1 MGYGMGELAPELAL
15 DLAIA
20 TRGLVKRYGN
30 VDAVDGLTLA
40 VPRGAIY
47 ALVGRNGS
55 GKTTTI
61 RMLLDLA
68 RPDGGTARVL
78 GMDAHTEHVTVM
90 ERVGYVSDR
99 PLLGGWTGEQL
110 VHFNRDFYPRWSDD
124 LVARYVRVF
133 DIPMKQK
140 FRNLSRGNQ
149 TKMWLLLALAQQPEL
164 LVLDEPTAG
173 LDPVVTDQLL
183 RVLVEDV
190 ASEGRTVFMSSHHL
204 SEIER
209 IADWVGMIDKGRLLL
224 EAPMEELR
232 AKFRRIQ
239 VAGVSN
245 VMETAPAAAMRV
257 RRSGGSTEY
266 VVRDGAEEFVDALE
280 RDGATVL
287 QSSPMNLSE
296 IFLECLDADI
306 KEKEEPCIS
315 PRAGAMRG

>member
-1 MGYGMGELAPELAL
+1 MTDRTSE
-15 DLAIA
+15 LAIA

-30 VDAVDGLTLA
+30 VDAVNGLNLSVPKGA
-40 VPRGAIY
+40 VY

-61 RMLLDLA
+61 RMLPDLA
-68 RPDGGTARVL
+68 RPDAGTAHVL
-78 GMDAHTEHVTVM
+78 GMDAHADRVKVL

-99 PLLGGWTGEQL
+99 PLLGSYTGEQL
-110 VHFNRDFYPRWSDD
+110 VRFNRGFYPRWSDE

-149 TKMWLLLALAQQPEL
+149 TKMWLLLALGQQPEV

-190 ASEGRTVFMSSHHL
+190 ASEGRTVFLSSHHL
-204 SEIER
+204 SEVER
-209 IADWVGMIDKGRLLL
+209 IADWVGMIDKGKLLL

-239 VAGVSN
+239 VAGVAE
-245 VMETAPAAAMRV
+245 MAPAAAMRV

-280 RDGATVL
+280 REGATVL

-296 IFLECLDADI
+296 IFLECLGADGRDFDGG
-306 KEKEEPCIS
+306 KE
-315 PRAGAMRG
+315 

>member
-1 MGYGMGELAPELAL
+1 MTDRANELAIE
-15 DLAIA
+15 
-20 TRGLVKRYGN
+20 TRDLVKRYGSIA
-30 VDAVDGLTLA
+30 AVDGLSLS
-40 VPRGAIY
+40 VPRGAVY

-68 RPDGGTARVL
+68 RPNAGTARVL
-78 GMDAHTEHVTVM
+78 GMDVHAERVKVL

-99 PLLGGWTGEQL
+99 PLLSGWTGEQL
-110 VHFNRDFYPRWSDD
+110 VRLNRGFYPRWSDE

-133 DIPMKQK
+133 DIPMKQR

-149 TKMWLLLALAQQPEL
+149 TKMWLLLTLAQQPDV

-190 ASEGRTVFMSSHHL
+190 AAEGRTVFMSSHHL

-209 IADWVGMIDKGRLLL
+209 IADWVGMIDKGKLLL

-232 AKFRRIQ
+232 TRFRRIQ
-239 VAGVSN
+239 VAGVSEM
-245 VMETAPAAAMRV
+245 VAPGAAMRV
-257 RRSGGSTEY
+257 RRSGASTEY
-266 VVRDGAEEFVDALE
+266 VVRDGAEEFVDTLE
-280 RDGATVL
+280 RGGATVL

-296 IFLECLDADI
+296 IFLECLGSDG
-306 KEKEEPCIS
+306 KEKE
-315 PRAGAMRG
+315 

>member
-1 MGYGMGELAPELAL
+1 MTDRMPELA
-15 DLAIA
+15 IQ
-20 TRGLVKRYGN
+20 TRGLVKRYRSI
-30 VDAVDGLTLA
+30 DAVNGLSLS
-40 VPRGAIY
+40 VPKGAIY
-47 ALVGRNGS
+47 TLVGRNGS

-68 RPDGGTARVL
+68 RPDSGTAHVL
-78 GMDAHTEHVTVM
+78 GMDSHAERTKVL

-110 VHFNRDFYPRWSDD
+110 VRFNRGFYPRWSDE
-124 LVARYVRVF
+124 LAARYVRVF
-133 DIPMKQK
+133 DIPMKQR

-149 TKMWLLLALAQQPEL
+149 TKMWLMLALGQQPEL
-164 LVLDEPTAG
+164 LILDEPTAG

-183 RVLVEDV
+183 RVLVDDV

-204 SEIER
+204 SEVER
-209 IADWVGMIDKGRLLL
+209 IADWVGMIDKGKLLM

-239 VAGVSN
+239 VAGVA
-245 VMETAPAAAMRV
+245 ETAPTAAMRV

-266 VVRDGAEEFVDALE
+266 VVRDGAEEFVDSLE
-280 RDGATVL
+280 REGATVL

-296 IFLECLDADI
+296 IFLECLDAESKDLEGK
-306 KEKEEPCIS
+306 KE
-315 PRAGAMRG
+315 

>member
-1 MGYGMGELAPELAL
+1 MTELAIE
-15 DLAIA
+15 
-20 TRGLVKRYGN
+20 TRGLVKRYRSI
-30 VDAVDGLTLA
+30 DAVNGLTLS
-40 VPRGAIY
+40 VPKGAIY
-47 ALVGRNGS
+47 TLVGRNGS

-68 RPDGGTARVL
+68 RPDQGSARVL
-78 GMDAHTEHVTVM
+78 GMDCHAERTKVL

-99 PLLGGWTGEQL
+99 PLLSGWTGEQL
-110 VHFNRDFYPRWSDD
+110 VRFNRGFYPRWSDE

-149 TKMWLLLALAQQPEL
+149 TKMWLLLALGQQPEVL
-164 LVLDEPTAG
+164 ILDEPTAG

-190 ASEGRTVFMSSHHL
+190 AAEGRTVFLSSHHL
-204 SEIER
+204 SEVER
-209 IADWVGMIDKGRLLL
+209 IADWVGIIDKGKLLL

-232 AKFRRIQ
+232 SQFRRIQ
-239 VAGVSN
+239 VAGVAE
-245 VMETAPAAAMRV
+245 MAPAAAVRV
-257 RRSGGSTEY
+257 RRSGASTEY

-296 IFLECLDADI
+296 IFLECLDADSKDSEGK
-306 KEKEEPCIS
+306 KE
-315 PRAGAMRG
+315 

>member
-1 MGYGMGELAPELAL
+1 MTDRTS
-15 DLAIA
+15 DLAAALAIE
-20 TRGLVKRYGN
+20 TRNLVKHYGN
-30 VDAVDGLTLA
+30 VDAVNGLSLSVPKGA
-40 VPRGAIY
+40 VY

-68 RPDGGTARVL
+68 RPDAGTARVL
-78 GMDAHTEHVTVM
+78 GMDSHTEHVAVM

-110 VHFNRDFYPRWSDD
+110 VRFNRGFYPRWSDE
-124 LVARYVRVF
+124 LAARYVRVF

-149 TKMWLLLALAQQPEL
+149 TKMWLMLALAQQPEV

-190 ASEGRTVFMSSHHL
+190 AAEGRTVFMSSHHL

-209 IADWVGMIDKGRLLL
+209 IADWVGMIDKGKLLL
-224 EAPMEELR
+224 EAPLEDLR

-239 VAGVSN
+239 VAGVAE
-245 VMETAPAAAMRV
+245 MAAPVAAVRV
-257 RRSGGSTEY
+257 RRSGASTEY
-266 VVRDGAEEFVDALE
+266 VVRDGAEEFVEALE
-280 RDGATVL
+280 RGGATVL

-296 IFLECLDADI
+296 IFLECLDSQGKD
-306 KEKEEPCIS
+306 KE
-315 PRAGAMRG
+315 

>member
-1 MGYGMGELAPELAL
+1 MTDRANELAIE
-15 DLAIA
+15 
-20 TRGLVKRYGN
+20 TRDLVKRYGSIA
-30 VDAVDGLTLA
+30 AVDGLSLS
-40 VPRGAIY
+40 VPRGAVY

-61 RMLLDLA
+61 RMLLDLSL
-68 RPDGGTARVL
+68 PDAGTARVL
-78 GMDAHTEHVTVM
+78 GMDCHAERMRVL

-99 PLLGGWTGEQL
+99 PLLGSWTGEQL
-110 VHFNRDFYPRWSDD
+110 VRFNRGFYPRWSDE

-133 DIPMKQK
+133 DIPMKQR

-149 TKMWLLLALAQQPEL
+149 TKMWLMLALAQQPDVL
-164 LVLDEPTAG
+164 ILDEPTAG

-190 ASEGRTVFMSSHHL
+190 AAEGRTVFMSSHHL

-209 IADWVGMIDKGRLLL
+209 IADWVGMIDKGKLLL

-232 AKFRRIQ
+232 ARFRRIQ
-239 VAGVSN
+239 VAGVAEMAMP
-245 VMETAPAAAMRV
+245 VAAMRV
-257 RRSGGSTEY
+257 RRSGASTEY

-280 RDGATVL
+280 RGGATVI

-296 IFLECLDADI
+296 IFLECLGADG
-306 KEKEEPCIS
+306 KEKE
-315 PRAGAMRG
+315 

>member
-1 MGYGMGELAPELAL
+1 MTDRMPELA
-15 DLAIA
+15 IE
-20 TRGLVKRYGN
+20 TRGLVKRYSSI
-30 VDAVDGLTLA
+30 DAVNGLSLA
-40 VPRGAIY
+40 VPKGAIY

-68 RPDGGTARVL
+68 LPDAGTARVL
-78 GMDAHTEHVTVM
+78 GLDSHVERAKVL

-110 VHFNRDFYPRWSDD
+110 VRLNRGFYPRWSDE

-149 TKMWLLLALAQQPEL
+149 TKMWLLLALCQQPE
-164 LVLDEPTAG
+164 VFILDEPTAG

-183 RVLVEDV
+183 RVLVDDV
-190 ASEGRTVFMSSHHL
+190 ASDGRTVFMSSHHL
-204 SEIER
+204 SEVER
-209 IADWVGMIDKGRLLL
+209 IADWVGMIDKGKLLM

-232 AKFRRIQ
+232 SKFRRIQ
-239 VAGVSN
+239 VAGVA
-245 VMETAPAAAMRV
+245 ETAPAAAIRV

-266 VVRDGAEEFVDALE
+266 VVRDGAEEFVDTLE
-280 RDGATVL
+280 REGATVL

-296 IFLECLDADI
+296 IFLECLDADG
-306 KEKEEPCIS
+306 KEKE
-315 PRAGAMRG
+315 

>member
-1 MGYGMGELAPELAL
+1 MTDLANELAIE
-15 DLAIA
+15 
-20 TRGLVKRYGN
+20 TRDLVKRYGSIA
-30 VDAVDGLTLA
+30 AVDGLSLS
-40 VPRGAIY
+40 VPRGAVY

-68 RPDGGTARVL
+68 RPDAGTARVL
-78 GMDAHTEHVTVM
+78 GMDVHTERVKVL

-99 PLLGGWTGEQL
+99 PLLSGWTGEQL
-110 VHFNRDFYPRWSDD
+110 VRLNRGFYPRWSDE

-149 TKMWLLLALAQQPEL
+149 TKMWLLLALAQQPEV

-190 ASEGRTVFMSSHHL
+190 AAEGRTVFMSSHHL

-209 IADWVGMIDKGRLLL
+209 IADWVGMIDKGKLLL

-232 AKFRRIQ
+232 TRFRRIQ
-239 VAGVSN
+239 VAGVSEM
-245 VMETAPAAAMRV
+245 VAPGAAMRV
-257 RRSGGSTEY
+257 RRSGASTEY

-280 RDGATVL
+280 RGGATVL

-296 IFLECLDADI
+296 IFLECLGSDG
-306 KEKEEPCIS
+306 KEKE
-315 PRAGAMRG
+315 

>member
-1 MGYGMGELAPELAL
+1 MTDRSSELTP
-15 DLAIA
+15 DLAIE
-20 TRGLVKRYGN
+20 TRGLVKRYRSI
-30 VDAVDGLTLA
+30 DAVNGLNLS
-40 VPRGAIY
+40 VPKGAIY
-47 ALVGRNGS
+47 TLVGRNGS

-68 RPDGGTARVL
+68 RPDSGTAHVL
-78 GMDAHTEHVTVM
+78 GMDSHAERTKVL

-99 PLLGGWTGEQL
+99 PLLGSWTGEQL
-110 VHFNRDFYPRWSDD
+110 VRFNRGFYPRWSDE
-124 LVARYVRVF
+124 LVSRYVRVF
-133 DIPMKQK
+133 DIPMKQR

-149 TKMWLLLALAQQPEL
+149 TKMWLMLALAQQPDV

-190 ASEGRTVFMSSHHL
+190 AAEGRTVFMSSHHL

-209 IADWVGMIDKGRLLL
+209 IADWVGMIDKGKLLL

-232 AKFRRIQ
+232 ARFRRIQ
-239 VAGVSN
+239 VAGVAEMAMP
-245 VMETAPAAAMRV
+245 VAAMRV
-257 RRSGGSTEY
+257 RRSGASTEY

-280 RDGATVL
+280 RGGATVI

-296 IFLECLDADI
+296 IFLECLGADG
-306 KEKEEPCIS
+306 KEKE
-315 PRAGAMRG
+315 

>member
-1 MGYGMGELAPELAL
+1 MTDRTSELAP
-15 DLAIA
+15 DLAIE
-20 TRGLVKRYGN
+20 TRGLVKRYGS
-30 VDAVDGLTLA
+30 VDAVNGLNLSVPKGA
-40 VPRGAIY
+40 VY

-68 RPDGGTARVL
+68 RPDAGTAHVL
-78 GMDAHTEHVTVM
+78 GMDAHADRVKVL

-99 PLLGGWTGEQL
+99 PLLGSYTGEQL
-110 VHFNRDFYPRWSDD
+110 VHFNRGFYARWSDE
-124 LVARYVRVF
+124 LVERYVRVF

-149 TKMWLLLALAQQPEL
+149 TKMWLLLALGQQPDV

-190 ASEGRTVFMSSHHL
+190 ASEGRTVFLSSHHL
-204 SEIER
+204 AEVER
-209 IADWVGMIDKGRLLL
+209 IADWVGMIDKGKLLM

-239 VAGVSN
+239 VAGVAE
-245 VMETAPAAAMRV
+245 MAPTAAMRV

-280 RDGATVL
+280 REGATVL

-296 IFLECLDADI
+296 IFLECLGADGREFEGG
-306 KEKEEPCIS
+306 KE
-315 PRAGAMRG
+315 

>member
-1 MGYGMGELAPELAL
+1 MTDRMPELPP
-15 DLAIA
+15 DLAIE
-20 TRGLVKRYGN
+20 TRGLVKRYRN
-30 VDAVDGLTLA
+30 VDAVNGLNLSVPKGA
-40 VPRGAIY
+40 VY

-61 RMLLDLA
+61 RMLLDLT
-68 RPDGGTARVL
+68 RPDAGTARVL
-78 GMDAHTEHVTVM
+78 GMDAHADRVKVL

-99 PLLGGWTGEQL
+99 PLLSGWTGEQL
-110 VHFNRDFYPRWSDD
+110 VRFNRGFYARWSDE
-124 LVARYVRVF
+124 LVERYVRVF

-149 TKMWLLLALAQQPEL
+149 TKMWLLLALGQQPDV

-190 ASEGRTVFMSSHHL
+190 ASEGRTVFLSSHHL
-204 SEIER
+204 AEVER
-209 IADWVGMIDKGRLLL
+209 IADWVGMIDKGKLLM

-239 VAGVSN
+239 VAGVAE
-245 VMETAPAAAMRV
+245 MTPAAAMRV

-266 VVRDGAEEFVDALE
+266 VV

-296 IFLECLDADI
+296 IFLECLDADSKD
-306 KEKEEPCIS
+306 KE
-315 PRAGAMRG
+315 

>member
-1 MGYGMGELAPELAL
+1 MTDLAKELAIE
-15 DLAIA
+15 
-20 TRGLVKRYGN
+20 TRDLVKRYGSIA
-30 VDAVDGLTLA
+30 AVDGLSLS
-40 VPRGAIY
+40 VPRGAVY

-68 RPDGGTARVL
+68 RPDAGTVRVL
-78 GMDAHTEHVTVM
+78 GMDVHAERVKVL

-110 VHFNRDFYPRWSDD
+110 VRLNRGFYPRWSDE

-133 DIPMKQK
+133 DIPMKQR

-149 TKMWLLLALAQQPEL
+149 TKMWLLLALAQQPEV

-190 ASEGRTVFMSSHHL
+190 AAEGRTVFMSSHHL

-209 IADWVGMIDKGRLLL
+209 IADWVGMIDKGKLLL

-232 AKFRRIQ
+232 TRFRRIQ
-239 VAGVSN
+239 VAGVSEM
-245 VMETAPAAAMRV
+245 VAPGAAMRV
-257 RRSGGSTEY
+257 RRSGASTEY

-280 RDGATVL
+280 RGGATVL

-296 IFLECLDADI
+296 IFLECLGSDG
-306 KEKEEPCIS
+306 KEKE
-315 PRAGAMRG
+315 

>member
-1 MGYGMGELAPELAL
+1 MTDRSSELAP

-20 TRGLVKRYGN
+20 TRGLVKRYRSI
-30 VDAVDGLTLA
+30 DAVNGLNLS
-40 VPRGAIY
+40 VPKGAIY

-68 RPDGGTARVL
+68 RPDSGTAHVL
-78 GMDAHTEHVTVM
+78 GMDSHAERTKVL

-110 VHFNRDFYPRWSDD
+110 VRFNRGFYPRWSDE
-124 LVARYVRVF
+124 LAARYVRVF

-149 TKMWLLLALAQQPEL
+149 TKMWLLLALAQQPDVL
-164 LVLDEPTAG
+164 ILDEPTAG

-190 ASEGRTVFMSSHHL
+190 AAEGRTVFMSSHHL
-204 SEIER
+204 SEVER
-209 IADWVGMIDKGRLLL
+209 IADWVGMIDKGKLLL

-239 VAGVSN
+239 VAGVA
-245 VMETAPAAAMRV
+245 ETAPAAAMRV

-266 VVRDGAEEFVDALE
+266 VVRDGAEEFVDSLE
-280 RDGATVL
+280 REGATVL

-296 IFLECLDADI
+296 IFLECLDAESKDLEGK
-306 KEKEEPCIS
+306 KE
-315 PRAGAMRG
+315 

>member
-1 MGYGMGELAPELAL
+1 MTELAIETR
-15 DLAIA
+15 DLA
-20 TRGLVKRYGN
+20 KRYGS
-30 VDAVDGLTLA
+30 VGAVDGLSLS
-40 VPRGAIY
+40 VPRGAVY

-61 RMLLDLA
+61 RMRLDLPL
-68 RPDGGTARVL
+68 PDAGTARVL
-78 GMDAHTEHVTVM
+78 GMDCHAERVKVL

-110 VHFNRDFYPRWSDD
+110 VRFNRGFYPRWSDE

-133 DIPMKQK
+133 DIPMKQR

-149 TKMWLLLALAQQPEL
+149 TKMWLMLALAQQTEL
-164 LVLDEPTAG
+164 LILGEPTAG

-190 ASEGRTVFMSSHHL
+190 AAEGRTVFMSSHHL

-209 IADWVGMIDKGRLLL
+209 IADWVGMIDKGKLLL

-232 AKFRRIQ
+232 ARFRRIQ
-239 VAGVSN
+239 VAGGAGMAMPV
-245 VMETAPAAAMRV
+245 AAMRV
-257 RRSGGSTEY
+257 RRSGASTEY

-280 RDGATVL
+280 RGGATVI

-296 IFLECLDADI
+296 IFLECLGSDG
-306 KEKEEPCIS
+306 KEKE
-315 PRAGAMRG
+315 

>member
-1 MGYGMGELAPELAL
+1 MTDVANELAIE
-15 DLAIA
+15 
-20 TRGLVKRYGN
+20 TRDLVKRYGSIA
-30 VDAVDGLTLA
+30 AVDGLSLS
-40 VPRGAIY
+40 VPRGAVY

-68 RPDGGTARVL
+68 RPDAGTARVL
-78 GMDAHTEHVTVM
+78 GMDAHAERVKVL

-99 PLLGGWTGEQL
+99 PLLSSWTGEQL
-110 VHFNRDFYPRWSDD
+110 ARFNRGFYPRWSDE

-133 DIPMKQK
+133 EIPMKQR

-149 TKMWLLLALAQQPEL
+149 TKMWLLLALAQQPDV

-190 ASEGRTVFMSSHHL
+190 AAEGRTVFMSSHHL

-209 IADWVGMIDKGRLLL
+209 IADWVGMIDKGKLLL

-232 AKFRRIQ
+232 TRFRRIQ
-239 VAGVSN
+239 VAGVSEM
-245 VMETAPAAAMRV
+245 VAPGAAMRV
-257 RRSGGSTEY
+257 RRSGASTEY

-296 IFLECLDADI
+296 IFLECLGNDG
-306 KEKEEPCIS
+306 KEKE
-315 PRAGAMRG
+315 

>member
-1 MGYGMGELAPELAL
+1 MTDLANELAIE
-15 DLAIA
+15 
-20 TRGLVKRYGN
+20 TRDLVKRYGSIA
-30 VDAVDGLTLA
+30 AVDGLSLS
-40 VPRGAIY
+40 VPRGAVY

-61 RMLLDLA
+61 RMLLDLSL
-68 RPDGGTARVL
+68 PDAGTARVL
-78 GMDAHTEHVTVM
+78 GMDCHAERVKVL

-99 PLLGGWTGEQL
+99 PMLDGWTGEQL
-110 VHFNRDFYPRWSDD
+110 VRFNRGFYPRWSDE

-133 DIPMKQK
+133 DIPMKQR

-149 TKMWLLLALAQQPEL
+149 TKMWLMLALAQQPDVL
-164 LVLDEPTAG
+164 ILDEPTAG

-190 ASEGRTVFMSSHHL
+190 AAEGRTVFMSSHHL

-209 IADWVGMIDKGRLLL
+209 IADWVGMIDKGKLLL

-232 AKFRRIQ
+232 ARFRRIQ
-239 VAGVSN
+239 VAGVAEMAMP
-245 VMETAPAAAMRV
+245 VAAMRV
-257 RRSGGSTEY
+257 RRSGASTEY

-280 RDGATVL
+280 RGGATVI

-296 IFLECLDADI
+296 IFLECLGADG
-306 KEKEEPCIS
+306 KEKE
-315 PRAGAMRG
+315 

>member
-1 MGYGMGELAPELAL
+1 MTELAIE
-15 DLAIA
+15 
-20 TRGLVKRYGN
+20 TRDLVKRYGSIA
-30 VDAVDGLTLA
+30 AVDGLSLS
-40 VPRGAIY
+40 VPRGAVY

-61 RMLLDLA
+61 RTLLDLT
-68 RPDGGTARVL
+68 RPDAGTARVL
-78 GMDAHTEHVTVM
+78 GMDCHAERVKVL

-99 PLLGGWTGEQL
+99 PLLGGWTGDQL
-110 VHFNRDFYPRWSDD
+110 VRFNRGFYPRWSDE

-133 DIPMKQK
+133 DIPMKQR

-149 TKMWLLLALAQQPEL
+149 TKMWLMLALAQQPDVL
-164 LVLDEPTAG
+164 ILDEPTAG

-190 ASEGRTVFMSSHHL
+190 AAEGRTVFMSSHHL

-209 IADWVGMIDKGRLLL
+209 IADWVGMIDKGKLLL

-232 AKFRRIQ
+232 ARFRRIQ
-239 VAGVSN
+239 VAGVAEMAMP
-245 VMETAPAAAMRV
+245 VAAMRV
-257 RRSGGSTEY
+257 RRSGASTEY

-280 RDGATVL
+280 RGGATVI

-296 IFLECLDADI
+296 IFLECLGADG
-306 KEKEEPCIS
+306 KEKE
-315 PRAGAMRG
+315 

>member
-1 MGYGMGELAPELAL
+1 MTELAIE
-15 DLAIA
+15 
-20 TRGLVKRYGN
+20 TRDLVKRYGSIA
-30 VDAVDGLTLA
+30 AVDGLSLS
-40 VPRGAIY
+40 VPRGAVY

-61 RMLLDLA
+61 RTLLDLT
-68 RPDGGTARVL
+68 RPDAGTARVL
-78 GMDAHTEHVTVM
+78 GMDCHAERVKVL

-99 PLLGGWTGEQL
+99 PLLGGWTGDQL
-110 VHFNRDFYPRWSDD
+110 VHFNRGFYPRWSDE

-133 DIPMKQK
+133 DIPMKQR

-149 TKMWLLLALAQQPEL
+149 TKMWLMLALAQQPDVL
-164 LVLDEPTAG
+164 ILDEPTAG

-190 ASEGRTVFMSSHHL
+190 AAEGRTVFMSSHHL

-209 IADWVGMIDKGRLLL
+209 IADWVGMIDKGKLLL

-232 AKFRRIQ
+232 ARFRRIQ
-239 VAGVSN
+239 VAGVAEMAMP
-245 VMETAPAAAMRV
+245 VAAMRV
-257 RRSGGSTEY
+257 RRSGASTEY

-280 RDGATVL
+280 RGGATVI

-296 IFLECLDADI
+296 IFLECLGADG
-306 KEKEEPCIS
+306 KEKE
-315 PRAGAMRG
+315 

>member
-1 MGYGMGELAPELAL
+1 MTDRSSELAP

-20 TRGLVKRYGN
+20 TRGLVKRYRSI
-30 VDAVDGLTLA
+30 DAVNGLNLS
-40 VPRGAIY
+40 VPKGAIY

-68 RPDGGTARVL
+68 RPDSGTAHVL
-78 GMDAHTEHVTVM
+78 GMDSHAERTKVL

-110 VHFNRDFYPRWSDD
+110 IRFNRGFYPRWSDE
-124 LVARYVRVF
+124 LATRYVRVF

-149 TKMWLLLALAQQPEL
+149 TKMWLLLALAQQPDVL
-164 LVLDEPTAG
+164 ILDEPTAG

-190 ASEGRTVFMSSHHL
+190 AAEGRTVFMSSHHL
-204 SEIER
+204 SEVER
-209 IADWVGMIDKGRLLL
+209 IADWVGMIDKGKLLL

-239 VAGVSN
+239 VAGVA
-245 VMETAPAAAMRV
+245 ETAPAAAMRV

-266 VVRDGAEEFVDALE
+266 VVRDGAEEFVDSLE
-280 RDGATVL
+280 REGATVL

-296 IFLECLDADI
+296 IFLECLDAESKDLEGK
-306 KEKEEPCIS
+306 KE
-315 PRAGAMRG
+315 

>member
-1 MGYGMGELAPELAL
+1 MTEV
-15 DLAIA
+15 AIE
-20 TRGLVKRYGN
+20 TRDLVKRYGS
-30 VDAVDGLTLA
+30 VGAVDGLSLA
-40 VPRGAIY
+40 VPRGAVY

-61 RMLLDLA
+61 RMLLDLSL
-68 RPDGGTARVL
+68 PDAGTARVL
-78 GMDAHTEHVTVM
+78 GMDCHAERVKVL

-99 PLLGGWTGEQL
+99 PLLGGWTGDQL
-110 VHFNRDFYPRWSDD
+110 VRFNRGFYPRWSDE

-133 DIPMKQK
+133 DIPMKQR

-149 TKMWLLLALAQQPEL
+149 TKMWLMLALAQQPDVL
-164 LVLDEPTAG
+164 ILDEPTAG

-190 ASEGRTVFMSSHHL
+190 AAEGRTVFMSSHHL

-209 IADWVGMIDKGRLLL
+209 IADWVGMIDKGKLLL

-232 AKFRRIQ
+232 TRFRRIQ
-239 VAGVSN
+239 VAGVSEM
-245 VMETAPAAAMRV
+245 VAPGAAMRV
-257 RRSGGSTEY
+257 RRSGASTEY

-280 RDGATVL
+280 RGGATVL

-296 IFLECLDADI
+296 IFLECLGSDG
-306 KEKEEPCIS
+306 KEKE
-315 PRAGAMRG
+315 

>member
-1 MGYGMGELAPELAL
+1 MTELAIE
-15 DLAIA
+15 
-20 TRGLVKRYGN
+20 TRDLVKRYGS
-30 VDAVDGLTLA
+30 VGAVDGLSLA
-40 VPRGAIY
+40 VPRGAVY

-61 RMLLDLA
+61 RMLLDLSL
-68 RPDGGTARVL
+68 PDAGTARVL
-78 GMDAHTEHVTVM
+78 GMDCHAERVKVL

-99 PLLGGWTGEQL
+99 PLLGGWTGDQL
-110 VHFNRDFYPRWSDD
+110 VRFNRGFYPRWSDD

-133 DIPMKQK
+133 DIPMKQR

-149 TKMWLLLALAQQPEL
+149 TKMWLMLALAQQPDVL
-164 LVLDEPTAG
+164 ILDEPTAG

-190 ASEGRTVFMSSHHL
+190 AAEGRTVFMSSHHL

-209 IADWVGMIDKGRLLL
+209 IADWVGMIDKGKLLL

-232 AKFRRIQ
+232 ARFRRIQ
-239 VAGVSN
+239 VAGVAEMAMP
-245 VMETAPAAAMRV
+245 VAAMRV
-257 RRSGGSTEY
+257 RRSGASTEY

-280 RDGATVL
+280 RGGATVI

-296 IFLECLDADI
+296 IFLECLGSDG
-306 KEKEEPCIS
+306 KEKE
-315 PRAGAMRG
+315 

>member
-1 MGYGMGELAPELAL
+1 MTDRSSELAP
-15 DLAIA
+15 DLAIE
-20 TRGLVKRYGN
+20 TRGLVKRYRSI
-30 VDAVDGLTLA
+30 DAVNGLSLS
-40 VPRGAIY
+40 VPKGAIY
-47 ALVGRNGS
+47 TLVGRNGS

-68 RPDGGTARVL
+68 RPDSGTVHVL
-78 GMDAHTEHVTVM
+78 GLDSHAERTKVL

-110 VHFNRDFYPRWSDD
+110 VRFNRGFYPRWSDE
-124 LVARYVRVF
+124 LAARYVRVF
-133 DIPMKQK
+133 DIPMTQK

-149 TKMWLLLALAQQPEL
+149 TKMWLLLALAQQPDVL
-164 LVLDEPTAG
+164 ILDEPTAG

-190 ASEGRTVFMSSHHL
+190 AADGRTVFMSSHHL
-204 SEIER
+204 SEVER
-209 IADWVGMIDKGRLLL
+209 IADWVGMIDKGKLLL

-239 VAGVSN
+239 VAGVA
-245 VMETAPAAAMRV
+245 ETAPAAAMRV

-266 VVRDGAEEFVDALE
+266 VVRDGAEEFVDSLE
-280 RDGATVL
+280 REGATVL

-296 IFLECLDADI
+296 IFLECLDAESKDLEGK
-306 KEKEEPCIS
+306 KE
-315 PRAGAMRG
+315 

>member
-1 MGYGMGELAPELAL
+1 MTELAIE
-15 DLAIA
+15 
-20 TRGLVKRYGN
+20 TRDLVKRYGSIA
-30 VDAVDGLTLA
+30 AVDGLSLS
-40 VPRGAIY
+40 VPRGAVY

-61 RMLLDLA
+61 RMLLDLSL
-68 RPDGGTARVL
+68 PDAGTARVL
-78 GMDAHTEHVTVM
+78 GMDCHAERVKVL

-99 PLLGGWTGEQL
+99 PLLGGWTGDQL
-110 VHFNRDFYPRWSDD
+110 VRFNRGFYSRWSDE

-133 DIPMKQK
+133 DIPMKQR

-149 TKMWLLLALAQQPEL
+149 TKMWLMLALAQQPDV

-190 ASEGRTVFMSSHHL
+190 AAEGRTVFMSSHHL

-209 IADWVGMIDKGRLLL
+209 IADWVGMIDKGKLLL

-232 AKFRRIQ
+232 ARFRRIQ
-239 VAGVSN
+239 VAGVAE
-245 VMETAPAAAMRV
+245 MAMPMAAMRV
-257 RRSGGSTEY
+257 RRSGASTEY

-280 RDGATVL
+280 RGGATVI

-296 IFLECLDADI
+296 IFLECLGADG
-306 KEKEEPCIS
+306 KEKE
-315 PRAGAMRG
+315 

>member
-1 MGYGMGELAPELAL
+1 
-15 DLAIA
+15 
-20 TRGLVKRYGN
+20 VKRYRN
-30 VDAVDGLTLA
+30 LDAVNGLSLS
-40 VPRGAIY
+40 VPRGAVY

-68 RPDGGTARVL
+68 RPNAGTARVL
-78 GMDAHTEHVTVM
+78 GMDSHADRVKIL
-90 ERVGYVSDR
+90 ERVGYVGDR
-99 PLLGGWTGEQL
+99 SLLSGWTGEQL
-110 VHFNRDFYPRWSDD
+110 VRLNRGFYPRWSDE

-149 TKMWLLLALAQQPEL
+149 TKMWLLLALAQQPDV

-204 SEIER
+204 AEIER
-209 IADWVGMIDKGRLLL
+209 IADWVGMIDKGKLLL
-224 EAPMEELR
+224 EAPMEDLR

-239 VAGVSN
+239 VTGVAE
-245 VMETAPAAAMRV
+245 MAPLAALRV

-266 VVRDGAEEFVDALE
+266 VVRGGAEEFVDALE
-280 RDGATVL
+280 REGATVL

-296 IFLECLDADI
+296 IFLECLEPQGK
-306 KEKEEPCIS
+306 KE
-315 PRAGAMRG
+315 

>member
-1 MGYGMGELAPELAL
+1 MDSHVE
-15 DLAIA
+15 
-20 TRGLVKRYGN
+20 RV
-30 VDAVDGLTLA
+30 AVL
-40 VPRGAIY
+40 
-47 ALVGRNGS
+47 
-55 GKTTTI
+55 
-61 RMLLDLA
+61 
-68 RPDGGTARVL
+68 
-78 GMDAHTEHVTVM
+78 

-110 VHFNRDFYPRWSDD
+110 VRFTGGFYPRWSDE
-124 LVARYVRVF
+124 LVARYVQVF

-140 FRNLSRGNQ
+140 FRNMSRGNQ
-149 TKMWLLLALAQQPEL
+149 TKMWLLLALAQQPEVL
-164 LVLDEPTAG
+164 ILDEPTAG

-190 ASEGRTVFMSSHHL
+190 ASDGRTVFLSSHHL
-204 SEIER
+204 AEVER

-239 VAGVSN
+239 VAGVAEMTP
-245 VMETAPAAAMRV
+245 VAAMRV

-280 RDGATVL
+280 REGATVL

-296 IFLECLDADI
+296 IFLECLSAEG
-306 KEKEEPCIS
+306 KERE
-315 PRAGAMRG
+315 

>member
-1 MGYGMGELAPELAL
+1 MTELAIE
-15 DLAIA
+15 
-20 TRGLVKRYGN
+20 TRDLVKRYGSIA
-30 VDAVDGLTLA
+30 AVDGLSLS
-40 VPRGAIY
+40 VPRGAVY

-61 RMLLDLA
+61 RMLLDLSL
-68 RPDGGTARVL
+68 PDAGTSRVL
-78 GMDAHTEHVTVM
+78 GMDCHAERVKVLD
-90 ERVGYVSDR
+90 RVGYVSDR

-110 VHFNRDFYPRWSDD
+110 VRFNRGFYPRWSDE

-133 DIPMKQK
+133 DIPMKQR

-149 TKMWLLLALAQQPEL
+149 TKMWLMLALAQQPDV

-190 ASEGRTVFMSSHHL
+190 AAEGRTVFMSSHHL

-209 IADWVGMIDKGRLLL
+209 IADWVGMIDKGKLLL

-232 AKFRRIQ
+232 ARFRRIQ
-239 VAGVSN
+239 VAGVAEMAMP
-245 VMETAPAAAMRV
+245 VAAMRV
-257 RRSGGSTEY
+257 RRSGASTEY
-266 VVRDGAEEFVDALE
+266 VVRDGAEEFVDVLE
-280 RDGATVL
+280 RGGATVI

-296 IFLECLDADI
+296 IFLECLGSDG
-306 KEKEEPCIS
+306 KEKE
-315 PRAGAMRG
+315 

>member
-1 MGYGMGELAPELAL
+1 MTDRSSELAP

-20 TRGLVKRYGN
+20 TRGLVKRYRSI
-30 VDAVDGLTLA
+30 DAVNGLNLS
-40 VPRGAIY
+40 VPKGAIY

-61 RMLLDLA
+61 RMLLDLT
-68 RPDGGTARVL
+68 RPDSGTAHVL
-78 GMDAHTEHVTVM
+78 GMDSHAERTKVL

-110 VHFNRDFYPRWSDD
+110 VRFNRGFYPRWSDE
-124 LVARYVRVF
+124 LAARYVRVF

-149 TKMWLLLALAQQPEL
+149 TKMWLLLALAQQPDVL
-164 LVLDEPTAG
+164 ILDEPTAG

-190 ASEGRTVFMSSHHL
+190 AAEGRTVFMSSHHL
-204 SEIER
+204 SEVER
-209 IADWVGMIDKGRLLL
+209 IADWVGMIDKGKLLL

-239 VAGVSN
+239 VAGVA
-245 VMETAPAAAMRV
+245 ETAPAAAMRV

-266 VVRDGAEEFVDALE
+266 VVRDGAEEFVDSLE
-280 RDGATVL
+280 REGATVL

-296 IFLECLDADI
+296 IFLECLDAESKDLEGK
-306 KEKEEPCIS
+306 KE
-315 PRAGAMRG
+315 

>member
-1 MGYGMGELAPELAL
+1 MTDRTSELAP

-20 TRGLVKRYGN
+20 TRGLVKRYGS
-30 VDAVDGLTLA
+30 VDAVNGLNLSVPKGA
-40 VPRGAIY
+40 VY

-68 RPDGGTARVL
+68 RPDSGIARVL
-78 GMDAHTEHVTVM
+78 GMDAHADRVKVL

-99 PLLGGWTGEQL
+99 PLLGSYTGEQL
-110 VHFNRDFYPRWSDD
+110 MRFNRGFYPRWSDE

-149 TKMWLLLALAQQPEL
+149 TKMWLLLALGQQPDV

-190 ASEGRTVFMSSHHL
+190 ASEGRTVFLSSHHL
-204 SEIER
+204 AEVER
-209 IADWVGMIDKGRLLL
+209 IADWVGMIDKGKLLL

-239 VAGVSN
+239 VAGVAE
-245 VMETAPAAAMRV
+245 MAPAAAMRV

-280 RDGATVL
+280 REGATVL

-296 IFLECLDADI
+296 IFLECLGADGNDA
-306 KEKEEPCIS
+306 EG
-315 PRAGAMRG
+315 RRG